1 MSREEGEVRVEGAA
15 LASPVVDTT
24 GAGDAFVGSLAY
36 FLARR
41 PGMALQEMVSH
52 VLHTNRNTNQLT
64 ISLPTNKSINQQA
77 LDRPPVPPGAPLVLP
92 GLPDRDQGRHP
103 GQLPSQGRGR
113 PLAPLAVLEQKQS
126 DEEKLLKPEFCLYS
140 YARKL

>member
-64 ISLPTNKSINQQA
+64 ISLPTNQSFNQRVNQPTSLGPTPCA
-77 LDRPPVPPGAPLVLP
+77 PRCAARAPWPP
-92 GLPDRDQGRHP
+92 
-103 GQLPSQGRGR
+103 
-113 PLAPLAVLEQKQS
+113 
-126 DEEKLLKPEFCLYS
+126 
-140 YARKL
+140 